1 MARGTDGKKKDGRL
15 KERVKSA
22 KGRHLSS
29 TLWLQRQLNDPYVAE
44 AKKKGYRARSA
55 FKLTEIDEKL
65 RVLKP
70 GARVVD
76 LGAAPGSWT
85 QVAVERVKG
94 GQVVALDI
102 NEMDPVPGAT
112 VLQADFLADSAPALI
127 RGAVGG
133 PVDVLLSDMA
143 APASGQTNVDHL
155 RIMNLVEAALELAR
169 EVLKPGGAFITKM
182 LQGGQEH
189 AFVLE
194 LRKNFTEVKRIKPP
208 SSRSDSAEFF
218 IAATGFRKIS

>member
-22 KGRHLSS
+22 SGRSLSS
-29 TLWLQRQLNDPYVAE
+29 TRWLQRQLNDPYVAE
-44 AKKKGYRARSA
+44 AKKKGYRARAA

-94 GQVVALDI
+94 GQVVAIDI

-127 RGAVGG
+127 RNSVGG

-143 APASGQTNVDHL
+143 APASGQPDVDHL

-169 EVLKPGGAFITKM
+169 EVLRPGGAFITKM

-189 AFVLE
+189 AFILE

-218 IAATGFRKIS
+218 IAATGFRKTS